1 VGERPELPAAPARH
15 RCASARLVVRSYL
28 GIKTAQVLIAYAKKN
43 LSKLN
48 HDRSG
53 NSNSSG
59 TFITHVTYHG
69 FGPTV
74 IDLLASQIDITDT
87 TAPSQMPHV

>member
-1 VGERPELPAAPARH
+1 
-15 RCASARLVVRSYL
+15 L
-28 GIKTAQVLIAYAKKN
+28 GIKTAQELIAYAKKN
-43 LSKLN
+43 PSKLN

-53 NSNSSG
+53 NSNSNSNSNSGNNVQHIATELFKQISG

-74 IDLLASQIDITDT
+74 IDLLASQIDITAT
-87 TAPSQMPHV
+87 IAPSLMPHV